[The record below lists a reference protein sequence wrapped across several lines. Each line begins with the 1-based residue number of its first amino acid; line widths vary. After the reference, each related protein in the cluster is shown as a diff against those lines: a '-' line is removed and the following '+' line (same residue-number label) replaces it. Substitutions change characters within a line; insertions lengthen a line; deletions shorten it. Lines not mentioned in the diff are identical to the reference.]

1 MQLHELE
8 HFEFA
13 LELEE
18 PLWLELE
25 QDFNSIAC
33 LPAKPALIDSSV
45 DNLKTPLRVL
55 CPDLRYKSL
64 IVLRYIDDELLGF
77 SCAIGLQLTDSELQA
92 GKTFWC
98 HRMLN
103 LRSFVQVR
111 SHWFILKRIG
121 CCLSLLFGRLRACLF
136 IRPSEA
142 RLLTNSRESL
152 LDYEKL

>member
-1 MQLHELE
+1 MKLHELE

-33 LPAKPALIDSSV
+33 LPAKPSFIDSSV

-55 CPDLRYKSL
+55 YADLRYKSL
-64 IVLRYIDDELLGF
+64 IVLRYIDNELLRF
-77 SCAIGLQLTDSELQA
+77 SRSIGLQLTDSELQA

-103 LRSFVQVR
+103 LRSFAQVR
-111 SHWFILKRIG
+111 SHWLILKRIG
-121 CCLSLLFGRLRACLF
+121 CLRLLFGRLRACLF

-152 LDYEKL
+152 LDYKKL